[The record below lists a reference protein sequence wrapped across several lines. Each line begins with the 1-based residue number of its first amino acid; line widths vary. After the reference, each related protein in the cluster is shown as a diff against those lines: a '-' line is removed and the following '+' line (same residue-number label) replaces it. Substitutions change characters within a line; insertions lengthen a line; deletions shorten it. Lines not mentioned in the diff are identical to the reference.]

1 MMCNIAKRNAG
12 FGMIEVLI
20 SMIIILV
27 GLLGL
32 AGLITLG
39 QKAEMESYQRGQA
52 LILLKD
58 MEDRINAN
66 RKVASCYAITALGA
80 TTQFLGTGGLL
91 PAACTTG
98 TPQQQAT
105 RNADLA
111 AWNDALLGAAE
122 VKGGGNVG
130 AMIGARGC
138 IQQLDSVNNVYL
150 ISIAWQGLSS
160 TFAPPDG
167 LACAKNLY
175 GADAQRRVVSTT
187 LRIANLSA
195 P

>member
-1 MMCNIAKRNAG
+1 MRSSPTRNAG
-12 FGMIEVLI
+12 FGMLEVLI

-52 LILLKD
+52 LILLQD

-66 RKVASCYAITALGA
+66 RKVASCYAITTLGDA
-80 TTQFLGTGGLL
+80 SEFLGTDGLV
-91 PAACTTG
+91 PSACAIG
-98 TPQQQAT
+98 TPEQQAT
-105 RNADLA
+105 RDQDLA
-111 AWNDALLGAAE
+111 SWNDSLLGAAE
-122 VKGGGNVG
+122 VAGGGNVG
-130 AMIGARGC
+130 AMLGARGC
-138 IQQLDSVNNVYL
+138 IEQLDAAENTYL

-160 TFAPPDG
+160 TFAPPAG
-167 LACAKNLY
+167 LACAKDLY
-175 GADAQRRVVSTT
+175 GTDAQRRVVSTT

>member
-1 MMCNIAKRNAG
+1 MHNSNPKKNAG
-12 FGMIEVLI
+12 FGMLEVLV

-52 LILLKD
+52 LILLND

-66 RKVASCYAITALGA
+66 RKVASCYAITNLGEA
-80 TTQFLGTGGLL
+80 SEFLGTDGLD
-91 PAACTTG
+91 PAACDIG
-98 TPQQQAT
+98 TAEQQAT
-105 RNADLA
+105 RDDDLA
-111 AWNDALLGAAE
+111 SWNNALLGAAE
-122 VKGGGNVG
+122 VTGGGNVG

-138 IQQLDSVNNVYL
+138 IEQLDPVENIYLVSV
-150 ISIAWQGLSS
+150 AWQGLSA

-167 LACAKNLY
+167 LACAKDLY

-187 LRIANLSA
+187 LRIANLTA

>member
-1 MMCNIAKRNAG
+1 MRSSPRRNAG
-12 FGMIEVLI
+12 FGMLEVLV

-66 RKVASCYAITALGA
+66 RKVASCYAITTLGDA
-80 TTQFLGTGGLL
+80 SEFLGTDGLE
-91 PAACTTG
+91 PGACAIG
-98 TPQQQAT
+98 TAEQQAT
-105 RNADLA
+105 RDDDLTS
-111 AWNDALLGAAE
+111 WNDALLGAAE
-122 VKGGGNVG
+122 VADGGNVG
-130 AMIGARGC
+130 AMLGARGC
-138 IQQLDSVNNVYL
+138 IEQLDAAENTYL
-150 ISIAWQGLSS
+150 ISVAWQGLSP

-167 LACAKNLY
+167 LGCAKDLY

-187 LRIANLSA
+187 LRIADLTGL
-195 P
+195 